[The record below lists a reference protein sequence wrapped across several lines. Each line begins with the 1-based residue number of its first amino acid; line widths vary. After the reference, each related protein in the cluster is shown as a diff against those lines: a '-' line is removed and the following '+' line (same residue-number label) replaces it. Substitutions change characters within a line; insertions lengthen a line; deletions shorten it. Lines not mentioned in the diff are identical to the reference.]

1 MTTAP
6 YDQPRR
12 RHLAGW
18 LPFIRHYLEMVLAMA
33 IGMFALMPL
42 WTPAVQ
48 AAGAPHLLDHAE
60 PTALAMATGMAIGM
74 GAWMAF
80 RRHGWRDIAEM
91 TAAMYL
97 PFVIFFPATL
107 AGAMTSGTLMAAGH
121 ALMLATMLA
130 VMLRRRDHYGY
141 RRPARP
147 AAEAAGTGTPGTVGA
162 ARQQAAPRPRTPL
175 TVWLQCSDHRRAA
188 AVHQIARLVQEI
200 KTPQGRKSREHAKH
214 LRRGPESALDRGL
227 A

>member
-1 MTTAP
+1 MTSTP

-18 LPFIRHYLEMVLAMA
+18 LPFIRHYIEMVLAMA
-33 IGMFALMPL
+33 VGMFALMPL
-42 WTPAVQ
+42 WTYALQ

-60 PTALAMATGMAIGM
+60 PMALSMATDMAIGM

-97 PFVIFFPATL
+97 PFVILFPATL
-107 AGAMTSGTLMAAGH
+107 AGAMSSGAMMVAGH
-121 ALMLATMLA
+121 TLMLAAMLA

-141 RRPARP
+141 RGPARP
-147 AAEAAGTGTPGTVGA
+147 AVSSAASHCSTGLRSARRSMAKEA
-162 ARQQAAPRPRTPL
+162 
-175 TVWLQCSDHRRAA
+175 
-188 AVHQIARLVQEI
+188 
-200 KTPQGRKSREHAKH
+200 
-214 LRRGPESALDRGL
+214 
-227 A
+227 